1 MYIIYLYLLQIHT
14 RFFLK
19 EDFYIHK
26 ISFFIFILILI
37 TTIYIYINF
46 FKLPRTFFLI
56 ELKNIK
62 EIPSYANLLEYYQ
75 ILPIFLIN
83 LCFMTVIL
91 AFFFEDCIFI
101 DLLILILIVFFL
113 FFYLFISIAFIL
125 LNFDY
130 NLYYTLNRAND
141 ILDDYIIKNQKE
153 YLIILEFNNY
163 FRKSLDNIDHYLLD
177 EVKIDKLKVDSNETV
192 KKTIIHYLPIYIKYG
207 SQNQIK
213 SLKNHIIRML
223 ELTNKKKGIKS
234 LEITEIILD
243 VHNDIEFFLKSNNY
257 SITKQHW
264 DIKLSRLWIQ
274 RLSGLIPQIYIIV
287 LCIVSLYI
295 IPIVHPI
302 LKSTPSSAFIY
313 LLIPIIPIVIKTVVD
328 FYKKR
333 FLE

>member
-1 MYIIYLYLLQIHT
+1 M
-14 RFFLK
+14 
-19 EDFYIHK
+19 
-26 ISFFIFILILI
+26 
-37 TTIYIYINF
+37 YINF
-46 FKLPRTFFLI
+46 FKLPQTFFLI
-56 ELKNIK
+56 KLKNIK
-62 EIPSYANLLEYYQ
+62 DITPYANLLEYYQ

-83 LCFMTVIL
+83 LCFMTIIL

-101 DLLILILIVFFL
+101 DLLILILILFFL
-113 FFYLFISIAFIL
+113 AIYLVISIPLSL

-163 FRKSLDNIDHYLLD
+163 FRKSLDNIDRYLLD
-177 EVKIDKLKVDSNETV
+177 EVKIDKLKVDSNDTV

-223 ELTNKKKGIKS
+223 ELTDKKKGIKS
-234 LEITEIILD
+234 LEITEIILN

-264 DIKLSRLWIQ
+264 DIKLSHLWIQ

-287 LCIVSLYI
+287 LI
-295 IPIVHPI
+295 IMVVIIYPI
-302 LKSTPSSAFIY
+302 LKSTPSSTFIY
-313 LLIPIIPIVIKTVVD
+313 LLVPIIPIVIKTVVG

-333 FLE
+333 FPK